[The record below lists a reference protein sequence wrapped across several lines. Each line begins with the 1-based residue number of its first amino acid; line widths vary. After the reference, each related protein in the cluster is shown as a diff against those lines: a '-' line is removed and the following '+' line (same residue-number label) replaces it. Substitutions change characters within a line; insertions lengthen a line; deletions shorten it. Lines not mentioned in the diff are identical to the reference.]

1 MKTTRSRPS
10 QREKVALCIFN
21 GPNMLLSDG
30 YVRFWGGGI
39 VLRDVCKT
47 QFCLVVLGLCVGV
60 FGVSGINEVVAQQ
73 VKITVASPT
82 EVKIRIESISL
93 GSEWS
98 FRNAYAGALGLGE
111 RVEQF
116 HAFAPDGRDLN
127 AKKIAPGEF
136 RSESVATQIEY
147 LVKLLPPQASDV
159 AHVSWIAGESGL
171 LMLADL
177 LPEHLPGL
185 EVEFSLPS
193 GWTAHSAY
201 EADAS
206 GKFQVRQTDET
217 VFLIGKTLRKQAQ
230 RVDFGAFN
238 LVVNARWP
246 FKDEVVLKAAT
257 KVLERYRVLTG
268 SSLPAKPV
276 VLLAPLPVATG
287 SVKWR
292 AETRGSTVV
301 LLMDP
306 RAKINNWGGQLGI
319 IFTHELLHLWVPNAL
334 LLEGD
339 YDWFFEGFT
348 LYIALVTAL
357 DLKFINLNE
366 YLATLGRVY
375 DSYLSRQDAH
385 SLIEAS
391 ERRWTGGSSAVYDKG
406 MLVAFL
412 YDLAI
417 RRDSGG
423 KKWLG
428 SLYPNLFGAAPQ
440 PADGNEVII
449 QLLSSTPGGADLAK
463 SYIEG
468 QRELD
473 LKPLLADRKQLLKSL
488 YYK

>member
-1 MKTTRSRPS
+1 
-10 QREKVALCIFN
+10 
-21 GPNMLLSDG
+21 
-30 YVRFWGGGI
+30 
-39 VLRDVCKT
+39 
-47 QFCLVVLGLCVGV
+47 VLGLG
-60 FGVSGINEVVAQQ
+60 Q
-73 VKITVASPT
+73 
-82 EVKIRIESISL
+82 RI
-93 GSEWS
+93 
-98 FRNAYAGALGLGE
+98 
-111 RVEQF
+111 EQF

-136 RSESVATQIEY
+136 RSDEVATQIEY
-147 LVKLLPPQASDV
+147 VVKLPPPQASDV
-159 AHVSWIAGESGL
+159 AHVSWIAGEHGL

-177 LPEHLPGL
+177 LPEYLPGL
-185 EVEFSLPS
+185 QVEFSLPS
-193 GWTAHSAY
+193 GWTAQSLY
-201 EADAS
+201 ETYPS
-206 GKFQVRQTDET
+206 GKFLVWQPEET
-217 VFLIGKTLRKQAQ
+217 VFLIGKSLRKQ
-230 RVDFGAFN
+230 VKPIDFGRFN
-238 LVVNARWP
+238 LVVNGNWP

-257 KVLERYRVLTG
+257 KVLERYWALTG

-306 RAKINNWGGQLGI
+306 GAKINNWAGQLGI
-319 IFTHELLHLWVPNAL
+319 IFTHELFHLWMPHAL

-348 LYIALVTAL
+348 LYTALVTAL
-357 DLKFINLNE
+357 DLKFINRDE
-366 YLATLGRVY
+366 YVATLGRVY
-375 DSYLSRQDAH
+375 DSYLSREDNL

-391 ERRWTGGSSAVYDKG
+391 ERRWTTGNSTVYDKG

-423 KKWLG
+423 KRWLG
-428 SLYPNLFGAAPQ
+428 GLYKDLFARPLL

-449 QLLSSTPGGADLAK
+449 GLLSSTAAGADLAK

-488 YYK
+488 YYR